1 MRTLLISFALLV
13 SSAAI
18 SQQKGQD
25 PLQAA
30 DTKAQIEWVN
40 ATYESLSL
48 EERIGQLIFV
58 FTDSKGDP
66 TEKHKIS
73 GLIEDYAIGGLL
85 FSVGDPLTQLQLTN
99 HYQAL
104 SSTKL
109 MITMDA
115 EWGLS
120 MRLKDAF
127 SFPYNMTL
135 GAVED
140 EQLVYRVGERLGA
153 HSRRVGVHMNY
164 APVADINTDPRNP
177 IIGNRSFGSDS
188 DRVGRLAVA
197 LARGLQSQGV
207 LGSAKH
213 FPGHGDTATDSHVN
227 LPVIE
232 ADYKRLQNEELV
244 PFKALIKEGIAS
256 VMVAHIALEA
266 ITGDLQSPA
275 SLSSKVT
282 TALLQE
288 DLGYNGL
295 VITDALNMKGVSK
308 YVDPDHVALEA
319 FKAGA
324 DILLYPENVA
334 ASIAVLKEAYELGS
348 LSEER
353 LAHSVKKILKA
364 KYLVGLHQFEPL
376 KEADL
381 LEDIN
386 ALEDQML
393 SEELYEAAITT
404 VQNENELLPLS
415 PSLSYGFLAIGEQS
429 NKADVFLEMLQR
441 YAQVKALDPDTSY
454 DDLDFDAIIVGHF
467 GNTDT
472 PWKNSKLSAE
482 LWDKVYALSARET
495 PVVLVHFGTPYTLLD
510 IQWEQAPESVVI
522 AYQNREEAQRSAA
535 QVLFGALP
543 SIGTLPVEILKNGEP
558 LESIRLNDLPL
569 LSYSEIPERE
579 GLSSEQLK
587 RVSALLDTI
596 VTQEMSP
603 GGQLVVARN
612 AKVIYERN
620 FGFHTYQKQQPVR
633 WNSIY
638 DVASVTK
645 IAATLPLFMHK
656 TEVGEVSLSDR
667 FKDWFDELKDKPIGE
682 VNLIAAL
689 SHNARLPA
697 WIPFYKET
705 LDDQEQPL
713 QTLYAR
719 TFSEEYPTQVAD
731 SLFLIKDYRDKI
743 FDTIFNVPLESKQY
757 RYSDLPYYI
766 IARYLSKDT
775 DPFEQQIDRFLY
787 KPLGATMTGY
797 HPLQRFDKKA
807 IVPSEI
813 DRYFR
818 QDTIQGFVHD
828 MGAAMLGGVSGHAGL
843 FSNANDITK
852 IMQMFLQGGV
862 YGRKRLLSTETIR
875 RFNTCYY
882 CNSENRRGVG
892 FDKPQLEGRGST
904 CGCVSHQSFGHL
916 GFTGIYAWADPETQI
931 TLVFLSNRTYPTMEN
946 NLMGKTDMRTRI
958 QQAVFDSRLY

>member
-1 MRTLLISFALLV
+1 MAILV
-13 SSAAI
+13 WGTTVA
-18 SQQKGQD
+18 QQKRQD

-30 DTKAQIEWVN
+30 DAKAQSEWVN

-58 FTDSKGDP
+58 FTDSKGSP
-66 TEKHKIS
+66 TEKEKIS
-73 GLIEDYAIGGLL
+73 AMIEDYAIGGLL

-104 SSTKL
+104 SRTKL

-140 EQLVYRVGERLGA
+140 EQLIYRVGERLGA
-153 HSRRVGVHMNY
+153 HSKRIGVHMNY

-177 IIGNRSFGSDS
+177 IIGNRSLGSDS
-188 DRVGRLAVA
+188 DRVGRLSVA
-197 LARGLQSQGV
+197 LAKGLQSQGV

-244 PFKALIKEGIAS
+244 PFKALINEGIAS
-256 VMVAHIALEA
+256 VMVAHIALES
-266 ITGDLQSPA
+266 ITGDLQTPA
-275 SLSSKVT
+275 SLSPKVT
-282 TALLQE
+282 TGLLQE
-288 DLGYNGL
+288 TLGYKGL

-308 YVDPDHVALEA
+308 YVDPNDVALEA

-324 DILLYPENVA
+324 DILLYPEDVA
-334 ASIAVLKEAYELGS
+334 ASIGVLKEAYESGS
-348 LSEER
+348 LSEAR
-353 LAHSVKKILKA
+353 LAYSVKKILKA
-364 KYLVGLHQFEPL
+364 KYLTGLHQFEPL
-376 KEADL
+376 NEAGLLDDL
-381 LEDIN
+381 N
-386 ALEDQML
+386 ALEDHML

-415 PSLSYGFLAIGEQS
+415 PSRNYGFIGIGEQA
-429 NKADVFLEMLQR
+429 NKAGVFLETLQR
-441 YAQVKALDPDTSY
+441 YAQVTALDAETLAEGSAY
-454 DDLDFDAIIVGHF
+454 DAIIVGHF

-472 PWKNSKLSAE
+472 PWKNSKLSPE
-482 LWDKVYALSARET
+482 LWNTIYELSAQNT

-510 IQWEQAPESVVI
+510 TQWEQAPDALVV

-535 QVLFGALP
+535 QVVFGALP
-543 SIGTLPVEILKNGEP
+543 SIGTLPVEILKNGES
-558 LESIRLNDLPL
+558 LESIRLGDLPL
-569 LSYSEIPERE
+569 LSYSKVPERE

-587 RVSALLDTI
+587 RVDALLDTI
-596 VTQEMSP
+596 VAEGMSP

-612 AKVIYERN
+612 SKVIYERN
-620 FGFHTYQKQQPVR
+620 FGFHTYQQQQPVR

-656 TEVGEVSLSDR
+656 AEVGEVSLSDR

-705 LDDQEQPL
+705 LDGQAQPIR
-713 QTLYAR
+713 TLYSHVY
-719 TFSEEYPTQVAD
+719 SEDYPIQVAD
-731 SLFLIKDYRDKI
+731 SLYLIKGYQKRI
-743 FDTIFNVPLESKQY
+743 FDTISNVALESKQY

-766 IARYLSKDT
+766 IARYLNKET

-797 HPLQRFDKKA
+797 HPLLRFNKKA

-813 DRYFR
+813 DTYFR

-862 YGRKRLLSTETIR
+862 YGSKRFLNPETIR

-931 TLVFLSNRTYPTMEN
+931 TMVFLSNRTYPTMEN
-946 NLMGKTDMRTRI
+946 NLLGRTDMRTRI